1 MFHQIFSFITSET
14 FIISVILSN
23 KHGTNEMLHELP
35 NNLWALPTQEKKK
48 DLESLEIRKTQEN
61 LKTS

>member
-1 MFHQIFSFITSET
+1 MKR
-14 FIISVILSN
+14 SVILSN
-23 KHGTNEMLHELP
+23 KHGTNEMLQELP
-35 NNLWALPTQEKKK
+35 NNLPALPTQEKKKK